1 MIEDIKENEDLYNHF
16 VKECIRDLKSQ
27 KLCYVYNREQLE
39 EVRKRYK
46 GETIVEENE
55 CGYTIKIKR
64 NRRDEK

>member
-1 MIEDIKENEDLYNHF
+1 MIEDIKKNEDLYNHF

-27 KLCYVYNREQLE
+27 KFCYVYSKEQLD
-39 EVRKRYK
+39 EVRRRFK

-64 NRRDEK
+64 K